1 MGTTTTRDTII
12 KVARL
17 IIRWEARQSSK
28 QKWSARQFIINP
40 SIAGG
45 DQKKYFEL
53 ENFGLDRKKES
64 STTPLVVFG
73 SSCG

>member
-1 MGTTTTRDTII
+1 VRLRALSALLS
-12 KVARL
+12 ARL
-17 IIRWEARQSSK
+17 ISNR
-28 QKWSARQFIINP
+28 P
-40 SIAGG
+40 IAGG

>member
-1 MGTTTTRDTII
+1 MVSPPIYY
-12 KVARL
+12 
-17 IIRWEARQSSK
+17 
-28 QKWSARQFIINP
+28 NP